1 MKYYY
6 WACDYSKNT
15 GEGNLARLFVR
26 KNIKNGFRIEYN
38 IKLKFLRYKYILPF
52 IGVIYCWFYYLK
64 GKKIYYINYLPL
76 WNFLIFILL
85 PPKTLLGPIT
95 GGSNFNKNI
104 IRKYIFPLFYYLSQY
119 IILIRYN
126 NIIFSTSLLKKYLF
140 VPIKKISKYNF
151 VLSYLKK
158 RKKNKKDL
166 DFLIYYR
173 EHQNKKKFFPLN
185 FIKQLI
191 AAKFKIFIIG
201 DKLKIKGLK
210 NLGKINNSKVNSYL
224 RKTVFSLAS
233 GENILS
239 LFTLECVNN
248 NVKVLVNKNF
258 TQEIPTPI
266 KSDIIK
272 VSFKEKKIIQKLK
285 KYCN

>member
-26 KNIKNGFRIEYN
+26 KNIKNGFRIKYN
-38 IKLKFLRYKYILPF
+38 ITLKFLRYKYILPF

-85 PPKTLLGPIT
+85 PPKTILGPIT

-173 EHQNKKKFFPLN
+173 EHQNKKKFFPLS

-266 KSDIIK
+266 KSDVIK